1 MPRKGRVAKREI
13 LPDPQYHD
21 IKVAK
26 LINNVML
33 DGKKGLAQKIVYGAF
48 DFIEEKSGQSAME
61 VFNKALEN
69 VMPQLE
75 VKARRVGG
83 SNYQVPVEV
92 RPERRQTLAFR
103 WLVTAARARSERSMS
118 QRLANELLDAAEG
131 NGAAFKR
138 KEEMHRMAEANRA
151 FAHFRW

>member
-1 MPRKGRVAKREI
+1 MPRKGRVPKREI
-13 LPDPQYHD
+13 LPDPRYHD
-21 IKVAK
+21 IRVAK

-33 DGKKGLAQKIVYGAF
+33 DGKKGLAQRIVYSAF
-48 DFIEEKSGQSAME
+48 DEIQEKTGQDAME
-61 VFNKALEN
+61 VFEKALEN
-69 VMPQLE
+69 VMPMLE

-83 SNYQVPVEV
+83 SNYQVPIEV

-103 WLVTAARARSERSMS
+103 WIVTAARARSERSMI
-118 QRLANELLDAAEG
+118 QRLANELLDASEG
-131 NGAAFKR
+131 NGAAFRK